1 MFKQNC
7 HGSAIR
13 YFETIRFQNAIKI
26 IAISLASLSSLA
38 HFALA
43 QGPTML
49 QRPPRSLQRGAQS
62 AAPPAQMQRPQMQR
76 QYAQPPV
83 QIQHRV
89 SPQYLPQNQYQPPSQ
104 FDSAP
109 QGVVPIQD
117 AADHSNGSNI
127 QMVQDTG
134 RITRKP
140 LPTQIRSTPGI
151 FDEMEIIIRRSQLI
165 ITNSRIRRYAIADP
179 SIIEFVTYSPTEISI
194 VGLEMGTTTLTLW
207 FEGDD
212 TPITYLV
219 HTIQD
224 PSLEG
229 QRRIDY
235 GKLERKIAVLF
246 PNSKVYLIPLSRK
259 IIVKGEASDATEAAN
274 ILSVIR
280 GEVINYEGNL
290 GGPQPVGAGAAY
302 GGGYGAGG
310 MLDGIGN
317 NGYASSFIVNML
329 EIPGEFQVMIHVT
342 IAQMNRTMMRQLGV
356 DLSVLFDG
364 GRQFLGS
371 SMGGIPSTLTGI
383 FEAGEVNVLI
393 NALAQNGTTKIMA
406 RPTLTV
412 LSGHSASFLAGGEFA
427 VPTIVGV
434 GGAQGTSTTFRGF
447 GTSIVVTP
455 IVIDKD
461 LIRMRIVPEYSQIND
476 SNSVQGIPG
485 LNSRRA
491 QTTVELREGQTIVL
505 AGLFG
510 HDTSTGV
517 TRIPWLGE
525 IPLVGSYLFSSKQSS
540 QGESELLITVTP
552 QLVRPMEEDEVPP
565 YPGFEV
571 TVPADKELY
580 KYAMTEGAPDTAVY
594 QLQPYGRGAGQGIEV
609 GYQPFNPAPASPYYP
624 PANTGTY
631 QQGAAA
637 QPIPQH
643 RSSFPAQPVNPQV
656 PAHTN
661 QHQPLPPPPAPAA
674 SGPHANAPGQYQG
687 AQTQPRSGRFTQ
699 MVKNRFQNG
708 AAENQD
714 NSFIQP
720 AGYIDP
726 KMRRDSAEPEPARS
740 RFSLFGR
747 E

>member
-13 YFETIRFQNAIKI
+13 LFEKHRFHNALLIVI
-26 IAISLASLSSLA
+26 TISLSIAPNA
-38 HFALA
+38 QA
-43 QGPTML
+43 QGPSML
-49 QRPPRSLQRGAQS
+49 QLP
-62 AAPPAQMQRPQMQR
+62 PPAGQREIQYAPRPNQVPLVDSR
-76 QYAQPPV
+76 QYQQNPQAQ
-83 QIQHRV
+83 
-89 SPQYLPQNQYQPPSQ
+89 QY
-104 FDSAP
+104 P
-109 QGVVPIQD
+109 QGMIPIQNVQ
-117 AADHSNGSNI
+117 HQTPGPRV

-140 LPTQIRSTPGI
+140 LPSQIRSTPGI

-179 SIIEFVTYSPTEISI
+179 SIIEFVTYSPTEVSI
-194 VGLEMGTTTLTLW
+194 VGLQMGTTTLTLW

-212 TPITYLV
+212 NPITYLV

-235 GKLERKIAVLF
+235 GKLERKLAVLF

-280 GEVINYEGNL
+280 GEVINYDGNL
-290 GGPQPVGAGAAY
+290 GGPQPYATGAGY
-302 GGGYGAGG
+302 GGAGVDSTYAG
-310 MLDGIGN
+310 VNYD
-317 NGYASSFIVNML
+317 YASSLIVNML

-356 DLSVLFDG
+356 DLSVLFDN
-364 GRQFLGS
+364 GRQFIGS
-371 SMGGIPSTLTGI
+371 TMGGVPSTLTGI

-510 HDTSTGV
+510 SDSSVGV

-525 IPLVGSYLFSSKQSS
+525 IPLVGSYLFSSKSS
-540 QGESELLITVTP
+540 SRGESELLITVTP

-565 YPGFEV
+565 YPGHEV
-571 TVPADKELY
+571 TVPGDKELY
-580 KYAMTEGAPDTAVY
+580 KYAMTEGAPDKEVY
-594 QLQPYGRGAGQGIEV
+594 QLQPYGREAGQGVPV
-609 GYQPFNPAPASPYYP
+609 GYRMFNPAPASPYYP
-624 PANTGTY
+624 PMNTGTY
-631 QQGAAA
+631 QQGATT
-637 QPIPQH
+637 QPIPQSGTFPNQPRPVRPPGPI
-643 RSSFPAQPVNPQV
+643 RS
-656 PAHTN
+656 N
-661 QHQPLPPPPAPAA
+661 QHQPLPPPPAPGV
-674 SGPHANAPGQYQG
+674 SGPQA
-687 AQTQPRSGRFTQ
+687 RSAGPYRQDISQQQDQRGFTQ
-699 MVKNRFQNG
+699 MIKERFQNKTT
-708 AAENQD
+708 D
-714 NSFIQP
+714 NNSWVQP
-720 AGYIDP
+720 AGYVDP
-726 KMRRDSAEPEPARS
+726 RMRQESAEPQKSRS
-740 RFSLFGR
+740 KFPWNRSN
-747 E
+747 

>member
-1 MFKQNC
+1 MFTQNC
-7 HGSAIR
+7 HGPAIR
-13 YFETIRFQNAIKI
+13 NFETIRFQNAIKI
-26 IAISLASLSSLA
+26 IAITIATLSSFA
-38 HFALA
+38 HHALA

-49 QRPPRSLQRGAQS
+49 QMPTRSLQRGA
-62 AAPPAQMQRPQMQR
+62 PPAAQPSRIQR
-76 QYAQPPV
+76 QYAQPPA
-83 QIQHRV
+83 QIQHQI
-89 SPQYLPQNQYQPPSQ
+89 SSEYLPQNQIQAQYG
-104 FDSAP
+104 SAP
-109 QGVVPIQD
+109 QGVIPIQ
-117 AADHSNGSNI
+117 AAGDQSNGPKI

-194 VGLEMGTTTLTLW
+194 VGLELGTTTLTLW

-274 ILSVIR
+274 ILSVVR

-290 GGPQPVGAGAAY
+290 GGPQAYGAGAAY
-302 GGGYGAGG
+302 GGGYGGGAGL
-310 MLDGIGN
+310 LDGLGN
-317 NGYASSFIVNML
+317 NAYASSFIVNML

-371 SMGGIPSTLTGI
+371 SMGGVPSTLTGI

-476 SNSVQGIPG
+476 GNSVQGIPG

-510 HDTSTGV
+510 HDSSTGV

-540 QGESELLITVTP
+540 QGES
-552 QLVRPMEEDEVPP
+552 
-565 YPGFEV
+565 
-571 TVPADKELY
+571 
-580 KYAMTEGAPDTAVY
+580 
-594 QLQPYGRGAGQGIEV
+594 
-609 GYQPFNPAPASPYYP
+609 
-624 PANTGTY
+624 
-631 QQGAAA
+631 
-637 QPIPQH
+637 
-643 RSSFPAQPVNPQV
+643 
-656 PAHTN
+656 
-661 QHQPLPPPPAPAA
+661 
-674 SGPHANAPGQYQG
+674 
-687 AQTQPRSGRFTQ
+687 
-699 MVKNRFQNG
+699 
-708 AAENQD
+708 
-714 NSFIQP
+714 
-720 AGYIDP
+720 
-726 KMRRDSAEPEPARS
+726 
-740 RFSLFGR
+740 
-747 E
+747 

>member
-1 MFKQNC
+1 
-7 HGSAIR
+7 
-13 YFETIRFQNAIKI
+13 
-26 IAISLASLSSLA
+26 
-38 HFALA
+38 
-43 QGPTML
+43 ML
-49 QRPPRSLQRGAQS
+49 QLPPPPVQRGAGYGPAPNQFQSEDSDQYQQHSQDQQYPQGMIPIQNTQHQS
-62 AAPPAQMQRPQMQR
+62 AGPRIR
-76 QYAQPPV
+76 
-83 QIQHRV
+83 
-89 SPQYLPQNQYQPPSQ
+89 
-104 FDSAP
+104 
-109 QGVVPIQD
+109 
-117 AADHSNGSNI
+117 
-127 QMVQDTG
+127 MVQDTG

-151 FDEMEIIIRRSQLI
+151 FDEMEIILRRSQLV

-179 SIIEFVTYSPTEISI
+179 SIIEFVTYSPTEVAI
-194 VGLEMGTTTLTLW
+194 VGLELGTTTLTLW
-207 FEGDD
+207 FEGDES
-212 TPITYLV
+212 PITYLV

-224 PSLEG
+224 PSLEN

-259 IIVKGEASDATEAAN
+259 IIVKGEASDASEAAN

-280 GEVINYEGNL
+280 GEVINFDGNL
-290 GGPQPVGAGAAY
+290 GGPQPYGAGAY
-302 GGGYGAGG
+302 GGGYGGG
-310 MLDGIGN
+310 VGDGINGIGN
-317 NGYASSFIVNML
+317 NYASSLIVNML

-364 GRQFLGS
+364 GRQFIGS
-371 SMGGIPSTLTGI
+371 TMGGVPSTLTGI

-455 IVIDKD
+455 IVLDKD

-476 SNSVQGIPG
+476 SNSVGGIPG

-510 HDTSTGV
+510 HDASTGV

-525 IPLVGSYLFSSKQSS
+525 LPLIGSYLFSSKQSS

-571 TVPADKELY
+571 TVPQDKELY
-580 KYAMTEGAPDTAVY
+580 KYAMTEGAPDKGVY
-594 QLQPYGRGAGQGIEV
+594 QLQPYGRGAGQGVEV

-624 PANTGTY
+624 PMNTGTF
-631 QQGAAA
+631 QNGPAI
-637 QPIPQH
+637 QPIPQ
-643 RSSFPAQPVNPQV
+643 SGTFPAQPRPVRPQNPA
-656 PAHTN
+656 PSN
-661 QHQPLPPPPAPAA
+661 QYQPLPPPPAPGV
-674 SGPHANAPGQYQG
+674 SGPQARYGTN
-687 AQTQPRSGRFTQ
+687 QPQQDQRRFTQ
-699 MVKNRFQNG
+699 MIKDRFQNTTP
-708 AAENQD
+708 D
-714 NSFIQP
+714 NNYDSRVEP
-720 AGYIDP
+720 AGYVDP
-726 KMRRDSAEPEPARS
+726 RMRLESAEPQKSRS
-740 RFSLFGR
+740 RFPWMGQGK
-747 E
+747 

>member
-1 MFKQNC
+1 MFKKNC
-7 HGSAIR
+7 HGAAFRIFEKNRCKNAIR
-13 YFETIRFQNAIKI
+13 L
-26 IAISLASLSSLA
+26 IAILFSSSFAIA
-38 HFALA
+38 HSVQA
-43 QGPTML
+43 QGPSML
-49 QRPPRSLQRGAQS
+49 QLPGPPVQRGGQYVPAPNQFQS
-62 AAPPAQMQRPQMQR
+62 NDSVRFQQRPQ
-76 QYAQPPV
+76 V
-83 QIQHRV
+83 QQH
-89 SPQYLPQNQYQPPSQ
+89 
-104 FDSAP
+104 P
-109 QGVVPIQD
+109 QGIIPIQNVPLPS
-117 AADHSNGSNI
+117 AGPRI
-127 QMVQDTG
+127 RMVQDTG

-140 LPTQIRSTPGI
+140 LPSQIRSTPGI
-151 FDEMEIIIRRSQLI
+151 FDEMEIIIRRSQLV

-179 SIIEFVTYSPTEISI
+179 SIIEFVTYSPTEVAI
-194 VGLEMGTTTLTLW
+194 VGLQLGTTTLTLW

-212 TPITYLV
+212 SPITYLV

-259 IIVKGEASDATEAAN
+259 IIVKGEASDASEAAN

-280 GEVINYEGNL
+280 GEVINFDGNL
-290 GGPQPVGAGAAY
+290 GGPQPYSTGAGY
-302 GGGYGAGG
+302 GGGGVDSTYAGVNF
-310 MLDGIGN
+310 D
-317 NGYASSFIVNML
+317 YASSLIVNML

-356 DLSVLFDG
+356 DLSVLFDN
-364 GRQFLGS
+364 GRQFIGS
-371 SMGGIPSTLTGI
+371 TMGGVPSTLTGI

-476 SNSVQGIPG
+476 SNSVGGIPG

-510 HDTSTGV
+510 SDSSVGV

-525 IPLVGSYLFSSKQSS
+525 IPLIGSYLFSSKQAS

-571 TVPADKELY
+571 TVPQDKELY
-580 KYAMTEGAPDTAVY
+580 KYSMTEGAPDKGVY
-594 QLQPYGRGAGQGIEV
+594 ELQPYGRGAGQGVEV

-624 PANTGTY
+624 PMNTGTF
-631 QQGAAA
+631 QQGPVT
-637 QPIPQH
+637 QPIPQRNTFPGQPRPVRPQNPI
-643 RSSFPAQPVNPQV
+643 RSNQ
-656 PAHTN
+656 N
-661 QHQPLPPPPAPAA
+661 QHQPLPPPPAPGV
-674 SGPHANAPGQYQG
+674 SGPQA
-687 AQTQPRSGRFTQ
+687 RSTGYRSNRENPPQQNQRRFSQ
-699 MVKNRFQNG
+699 MIKERFQNT
-708 AAENQD
+708 ASDTND
-714 NSFIQP
+714 NTWIQP
-720 AGYIDP
+720 AGYVDP
-726 KMRRDSAEPEPARS
+726 KMRLESSEPQKSRS
-740 RFSLFGR
+740 KFPWIGQER
-747 E
+747 

>member
-7 HGSAIR
+7 HGPAIR
-13 YFETIRFQNAIKI
+13 LFERHRSHNAIQL
-26 IAISLASLSSLA
+26 IAIVITISLSVSQTA
-38 HFALA
+38 QA
-43 QGPTML
+43 QGPSML
-49 QRPPRSLQRGAQS
+49 QQPPPSGQREV
-62 AAPPAQMQRPQMQR
+62 
-76 QYAQPPV
+76 QYAPAPSQMPV
-83 QIQHRV
+83 GN
-89 SPQYLPQNQYQPPSQ
+89 SGQYQQ
-104 FDSAP
+104 AQQIP
-109 QGVVPIQD
+109 QGMIPIQNVQ
-117 AADHSNGSNI
+117 HQTRGPRI

-140 LPTQIRSTPGI
+140 LPSQIRSTPGI

-194 VGLEMGTTTLTLW
+194 VGLQMGTTTLTLW

-259 IIVKGEASDATEAAN
+259 IIVKGEASDASEAAN

-280 GEVINYEGNL
+280 GEVINFDGNL
-290 GGPQPVGAGAAY
+290 GGPQPYATGAGY
-302 GGGYGAGG
+302 GGAGVDSTYAG
-310 MLDGIGN
+310 VNYD
-317 NGYASSFIVNML
+317 YASSLIVNML

-356 DLSVLFDG
+356 DISVLFDN
-364 GRQFLGS
+364 GRQFIGS
-371 SMGGIPSTLTGI
+371 TMGGVPSTLTGI

-461 LIRMRIVPEYSQIND
+461 LIRMQITPEYSQIND

-510 HDTSTGV
+510 SDSSVGV

-525 IPLVGSYLFSSKQSS
+525 IPLIGSYLFSSKTSS
-540 QGESELLITVTP
+540 RGESELLITVTP

-571 TVPADKELY
+571 TVPGDKELY
-580 KYAMTEGAPDTAVY
+580 KYAMTEGAPDKEVY
-594 QLQPYGRGAGQGIEV
+594 QLQPYGREAGQGVPV
-609 GYQPFNPAPASPYYP
+609 GYRMFNPAPASPYYP
-624 PANTGTY
+624 PMNTGTF
-631 QQGAAA
+631 QQGPTT
-637 QPIPQH
+637 QPIPQ
-643 RSSFPAQPVNPQV
+643 RGSTFPAQPRPVRP
-656 PAHTN
+656 PGPIRSN
-661 QHQPLPPPPAPAA
+661 QHQPLPPPPAPGV
-674 SGPHANAPGQYQG
+674 SGPQAHSAGPYQDSLSQQQNQRG
-687 AQTQPRSGRFTQ
+687 FTQ
-699 MVKNRFQNG
+699 MIKERFQNRTT
-708 AAENQD
+708 D
-714 NSFIQP
+714 NNTWVQP
-720 AGYIDP
+720 AGYVDP
-726 KMRRDSAEPEPARS
+726 RMRRESAEPQKSRS
-740 RFSLFGR
+740 KYPWSKSR
-747 E
+747 

>member
-7 HGSAIR
+7 HGPAIR
-13 YFETIRFQNAIKI
+13 FIIRHRFQHTLTL
-26 IAISLASLSSLA
+26 IAIVITSSLSIA
-38 HFALA
+38 QTAQA
-43 QGPTML
+43 QGPSML
-49 QRPPRSLQRGAQS
+49 QLPPPSGQNEVQYVP
-62 AAPPAQMQRPQMQR
+62 APIQIQTDDSR
-76 QYAQPPV
+76 QYQQVQQYPQGMIPIQNV
-83 QIQHRV
+83 QHQTPGPQIQ
-89 SPQYLPQNQYQPPSQ
+89 L
-104 FDSAP
+104 
-109 QGVVPIQD
+109 
-117 AADHSNGSNI
+117 
-127 QMVQDTG
+127 VQDTG

-179 SIIEFVTYSPTEISI
+179 SIIEFVTYSPTEVSI
-194 VGLEMGTTTLTLW
+194 VGLQLGTTTLTLW

-235 GKLERKIAVLF
+235 GKLERKLAVLF

-280 GEVINYEGNL
+280 GEVINYDGNL
-290 GGPQPVGAGAAY
+290 GGPQPYATGAGY
-302 GGGYGAGG
+302 GGAGVDSTYSG
-310 MLDGIGN
+310 VNFD
-317 NGYASSFIVNML
+317 YASSLIVNML

-356 DLSVLFDG
+356 DLAVLFDN
-364 GRQFLGS
+364 GRQFIGS
-371 SMGGIPSTLTGI
+371 SMGGVPSTLTGI

-461 LIRMRIVPEYSQIND
+461 LIRMRIVPEYSQVND
-476 SNSVQGIPG
+476 ANSVQGIPG

-510 HDTSTGV
+510 SDSSVGV

-525 IPLVGSYLFSSKQSS
+525 IPLVGSYLFSSKSS
-540 QGESELLITVTP
+540 SRGESELLITVTP

-565 YPGFEV
+565 YPGHEV
-571 TVPADKELY
+571 TIPGDKELY
-580 KYAMTEGAPDTAVY
+580 KYAMTEGAPDKEVY
-594 QLQPYGRGAGQGIEV
+594 QLQPYGREAGQGVPV
-609 GYQPFNPAPASPYYP
+609 GYRMFNPAPASPYYP
-624 PANTGTY
+624 PMNTGTY
-631 QQGAAA
+631 QQGPMT
-637 QPIPQH
+637 QPIPQ
-643 RSSFPAQPVNPQV
+643 SGTFPAQPRPVRP
-656 PAHTN
+656 PGPIRSN
-661 QHQPLPPPPAPAA
+661 QHQPLPPPPAPGV
-674 SGPHANAPGQYQG
+674 SGPQAHSAGPYREDLSQQNQRG
-687 AQTQPRSGRFTQ
+687 FTQ
-699 MVKNRFQNG
+699 MIKERFQNRTT
-708 AAENQD
+708 D
-714 NSFIQP
+714 NNNWVQP
-720 AGYIDP
+720 AGYVDP
-726 KMRRDSAEPEPARS
+726 RMRLESAEPQKSRS
-740 RFSLFGR
+740 MLPWNRSK
-747 E
+747 

>member
-1 MFKQNC
+1 MFKKNC
-7 HGSAIR
+7 HGSAFRI
-13 YFETIRFQNAIKI
+13 FDKNQCQITFSLMAILLI
-26 IAISLASLSSLA
+26 GSLCSAQSVYS
-38 HFALA
+38 
-43 QGPTML
+43 QGPSML
-49 QRPPRSLQRGAQS
+49 QLPSPVQRGGGYGPAPNQFQSEDSGQYQQQSQDQQYPQGMIPIQNTQHQS
-62 AAPPAQMQRPQMQR
+62 AGPRIR
-76 QYAQPPV
+76 
-83 QIQHRV
+83 
-89 SPQYLPQNQYQPPSQ
+89 
-104 FDSAP
+104 
-109 QGVVPIQD
+109 
-117 AADHSNGSNI
+117 
-127 QMVQDTG
+127 MVQDTG

-151 FDEMEIIIRRSQLI
+151 FDEMEIILRRSQLV

-179 SIIEFVTYSPTEISI
+179 SIIEFVTYSPTEVAI
-194 VGLEMGTTTLTLW
+194 VGLELGTTTLTLW
-207 FEGDD
+207 FEGDEH
-212 TPITYLV
+212 PITYLV

-224 PSLEG
+224 PSLEN

-246 PNSKVYLIPLSRK
+246 PNSKVYLVPLSRK

-280 GEVINYEGNL
+280 GEVINFDGNL
-290 GGPQPVGAGAAY
+290 GGPQPYGAGAY
-302 GGGYGAGG
+302 GGGYGGG
-310 MLDGIGN
+310 VGDGINGFGN
-317 NGYASSFIVNML
+317 NFASSLIVNML

-364 GRQFLGS
+364 GRQFIGS
-371 SMGGIPSTLTGI
+371 TMGGIPSTLTGI

-455 IVIDKD
+455 IVLDKD

-476 SNSVQGIPG
+476 NNSVGGIPG

-510 HDTSTGV
+510 HDASTGV

-525 IPLVGSYLFSSKQSS
+525 LPLIGSYLFSSKQSS

-571 TVPADKELY
+571 TVPQDKELY
-580 KYAMTEGAPDTAVY
+580 KYAMTEGAPDKAVY

-624 PANTGTY
+624 PMNTGTF
-631 QQGAAA
+631 QNGPAT
-637 QPIPQH
+637 QPIPQ
-643 RSSFPAQPVNPQV
+643 SGTFPAQPRPVRPQNPA
-656 PAHTN
+656 PSN
-661 QHQPLPPPPAPAA
+661 QYQHLPPPPAPGV
-674 SGPHANAPGQYQG
+674 SGPQARYGTN
-687 AQTQPRSGRFTQ
+687 QPQPDQRRFTQ
-699 MVKNRFQNG
+699 MIKDRFQNTTP
-708 AAENQD
+708 D
-714 NSFIQP
+714 NNYDRRVEP
-720 AGYIDP
+720 AGYVDP
-726 KMRRDSAEPEPARS
+726 RMRMESAEPQKPKS
-740 RFSLFGR
+740 RFPWMGQGK
-747 E
+747 

>member
-7 HGSAIR
+7 QGSAIR
-13 YFETIRFQNAIKI
+13 NFETIRFQNAIKI

-49 QRPPRSLQRGAQS
+49 QRSPRSHQRGVQS
-62 AAPPAQMQRPQMQR
+62 AVPPAQMQR
-76 QYAQPPV
+76 QYAQPPA

-104 FDSAP
+104 FDSASR
-109 QGVVPIQD
+109 GVVPIQD
-117 AADHSNGSNI
+117 AGDHANGSNI

-371 SMGGIPSTLTGI
+371 TMGGIPSTLTGI

-637 QPIPQH
+637 EPIPQH
-643 RSSFPAQPVNPQV
+643 RGSFPAQPVNPRV
-656 PAHTN
+656 PTHTN

-687 AQTQPRSGRFTQ
+687 AQAQPRSGGFTQ
-699 MVKNRFQNG
+699 MVRNRFQNG

-720 AGYIDP
+720 AGYVDP
-726 KMRRDSAEPEPARS
+726 KMRRDSAEPQPARS

>member
-1 MFKQNC
+1 MYKQNC
-7 HGSAIR
+7 HGSAFRNNEKRRAQLVMNWAALFFIT
-13 YFETIRFQNAIKI
+13 FSS
-26 IAISLASLSSLA
+26 IAHTA
-38 HFALA
+38 FA
-43 QGPTML
+43 QGPSMRPL
-49 QRPPRSLQRGAQS
+49 PPRQPVNQYAPANQYQPANQYGPAPMQVS
-62 AAPPAQMQRPQMQR
+62 APPAQSYQQPSYPQQLPV
-76 QYAQPPV
+76 AQ
-83 QIQHRV
+83 Q
-89 SPQYLPQNQYQPPSQ
+89 
-104 FDSAP
+104 P
-109 QGVVPIQD
+109 QGVIPIQD
-117 AADHSNGSNI
+117 AHAPNAGPQI

-179 SIIEFVTYSPTEISI
+179 SIIEFVTYSPTEVSI
-194 VGLEMGTTTLTLW
+194 VGLELGTTTLTLW
-207 FEGDD
+207 FENDE

-259 IIVKGEASDATEAAN
+259 IIVKGQASDPTEAAN
-274 ILSVIR
+274 IMNVIR

-290 GGPQPVGAGAAY
+290 GGPQPAGVGAGY
-302 GGGYGAGG
+302 YGGGGYGDA
-310 MLDGIGN
+310 LNSYGN
-317 NGYASSFIVNML
+317 NLYGSSLIVNML

-342 IAQMNRTMMRQLGV
+342 IAQINRTMMRQLGV

-371 SMGGIPSTLTGI
+371 TMGGVPSTLTGI

-393 NALAQNGTTKIMA
+393 NALAENGTTKIMA

-455 IVIDKD
+455 IVLDKD
-461 LIRMRIVPEYSQIND
+461 LIRMRIVPEYSQVND
-476 SNSVQGIPG
+476 NNSVQGIPG

-525 IPLVGSYLFSSKQSS
+525 IPLVGAYLFSSKKST

-552 QLVRPMEEDEVPP
+552 QLVHPMEEDEVPP
-565 YPGFEV
+565 YPGHEV
-571 TVPADKELY
+571 TVPHDKEFY
-580 KYAMTEGAPDTAVY
+580 KYNMTEGAPDRAVY

-609 GYQPFNPAPASPYYP
+609 GYQPFNPSPASPYYP
-624 PANTGTY
+624 PEQTGTY
-631 QQGAAA
+631 QQGPVT
-637 QPIPQH
+637 QPIPQ
-643 RSSFPAQPVNPQV
+643 RGGGFPTQPQQPAQSPGPIQS
-656 PAHTN
+656 
-661 QHQPLPPPPAPAA
+661 HQPLPPPPAPGV
-674 SGPHANAPGQYQG
+674 SGPQAQSTGFSRRNQGQQPGQ
-687 AQTQPRSGRFTQ
+687 RRFTQ
-699 MVKNRFQNG
+699 MIKDRFQNS
-708 AAENQD
+708 APEMDSQ
-714 NSFIQP
+714 IQP
-720 AGYIDP
+720 TGYIDTR
-726 KMRRDSAEPEPARS
+726 MRQQSAEPQGSRS
-740 RFSLFGR
+740 GFPWIGQGK
-747 E
+747 

>member
-1 MFKQNC
+1 
-7 HGSAIR
+7 
-13 YFETIRFQNAIKI
+13 
-26 IAISLASLSSLA
+26 
-38 HFALA
+38 
-43 QGPTML
+43 ML
-49 QRPPRSLQRGAQS
+49 QRPSAPVQRGV
-62 AAPPAQMQRPQMQR
+62 
-76 QYAQPPV
+76 QYAPAPNQFQTRDTSQFQQQPV
-83 QIQHRV
+83 QRFQQQPLQL
-89 SPQYLPQNQYQPPSQ
+89 SPGMIPVQNAQLQT
-104 FDSAP
+104 
-109 QGVVPIQD
+109 QD
-117 AADHSNGSNI
+117 AKTPGSRI
-127 QMVQDTG
+127 RLVQDTG

-140 LPTQIRSTPGI
+140 LPSQIRSTPGI

-165 ITNSRIRRYAIADP
+165 LTNSRIRRYAIADP

-194 VGLEMGTTTLTLW
+194 VGLTLGTTTLTLW

-212 TPITYLV
+212 LPITYLV

-224 PSLEG
+224 PSIED

-259 IIVKGEASDATEAAN
+259 IIVKGEASDSTEAAN
-274 ILSVIR
+274 ILSIIR
-280 GEVINYEGNL
+280 GEVINFDGNL
-290 GGPQPVGAGAAY
+290 GGPQPYGNGY
-302 GGGYGAGG
+302 GGGGGGGGAGG
-310 MLDGIGN
+310 YGN
-317 NGYASSFIVNML
+317 NGNNGFGNGVGSSLIVNML

-364 GRQFLGS
+364 GRQFMGS
-371 SMGGIPSTLTGI
+371 AMGGIPSTLTGI

-393 NALAQNGTTKIMA
+393 NALAQNGTTKILA

-461 LIRMRIVPEYSQIND
+461 LIRMNIVPEFSQIND
-476 SNSVQGIPG
+476 ANAVGGIPG
-485 LNSRRA
+485 LDSRRV

-510 HDTSTGV
+510 HDTATSV
-517 TRIPWLGE
+517 SRIPWLGE
-525 IPLVGSYLFSSKQSS
+525 LPLVGGYLFSSKRSS

-571 TVPADKELY
+571 TVPHDKGLY
-580 KYAMTEGAPDTAVY
+580 KYNMTEGAPDTEVY
-594 QLQPYGRGAGQGIEV
+594 QLQPYGRGAGRGVEV

-624 PANTGTY
+624 PVATGVY
-631 QQGAAA
+631 QNGLTS
-637 QPIPQH
+637 QPIPKGGKTFPT
-643 RSSFPAQPVNPQV
+643 RPNPAQRANP
-656 PAHTN
+656 ARAN
-661 QHQPLPPPPAPAA
+661 LHQPLPPPPAPGV
-674 SGPHANAPGQYQG
+674 SGPQARLNGRRVNQPQQGQ
-687 AQTQPRSGRFTQ
+687 RSFTQ
-699 MVKNRFQNG
+699 MIKDKFQGN
-708 AAENQD
+708 
-714 NSFIQP
+714 NSQNMISP
-720 AGYIDP
+720 VGYVDP
-726 KMRRDSAEPEPARS
+726 GLRMESAEPQKSRS
-740 RFSLFGR
+740 KFPWIGQGK
-747 E
+747 

>member
-13 YFETIRFQNAIKI
+13 LFEKHRFHDALKLTAIVFT
-26 IAISLASLSSLA
+26 ISLSIAPA
-38 HFALA
+38 AQA
-43 QGPTML
+43 QGPSML
-49 QRPPRSLQRGAQS
+49 QFP
-62 AAPPAQMQRPQMQR
+62 PPAGQREVQYAPAPNQVPLVDSR
-76 QYAQPPV
+76 QYQQTPQAQQYPQGMIPIQNV
-83 QIQHRV
+83 QHQTPGPQIQ
-89 SPQYLPQNQYQPPSQ
+89 L
-104 FDSAP
+104 
-109 QGVVPIQD
+109 
-117 AADHSNGSNI
+117 
-127 QMVQDTG
+127 VQDTG

-140 LPTQIRSTPGI
+140 LPSQIRSTPGI

-179 SIIEFVTYSPTEISI
+179 SIIEFVTYSPTEVSI
-194 VGLEMGTTTLTLW
+194 VGLQLGTTTLTLW

-235 GKLERKIAVLF
+235 GKLERKLAVLF

-259 IIVKGEASDATEAAN
+259 IIVKGEASDATEAAK

-280 GEVINYEGNL
+280 GEVINYDGNL
-290 GGPQPVGAGAAY
+290 GGPQPYATGVGYGGAGVDSTY
-302 GGGYGAGG
+302 SGVNY
-310 MLDGIGN
+310 D
-317 NGYASSFIVNML
+317 YASSLIVNML

-356 DLSVLFDG
+356 DLAVLFDN
-364 GRQFLGS
+364 GRQFIGS
-371 SMGGIPSTLTGI
+371 SMGGVPSTLTGI

-461 LIRMRIVPEYSQIND
+461 LIRMRIVPEYSQVND
-476 SNSVQGIPG
+476 ANSVQGIPG

-510 HDTSTGV
+510 SDSSVGV

-525 IPLVGSYLFSSKQSS
+525 IPLVGSYLFSSKSS
-540 QGESELLITVTP
+540 SRGESELLITVTP

-565 YPGFEV
+565 YPGHEV
-571 TVPADKELY
+571 TIPGDKELY
-580 KYAMTEGAPDTAVY
+580 KYAMTEGAPDKEVY
-594 QLQPYGRGAGQGIEV
+594 QLQPYGREAGQGVPV
-609 GYQPFNPAPASPYYP
+609 GYRMFNPAPASPYYP
-624 PANTGTY
+624 PMNTGTY
-631 QQGAAA
+631 QQGPTT
-637 QPIPQH
+637 QPIPQ
-643 RSSFPAQPVNPQV
+643 SGTFPAQPRPVRP
-656 PAHTN
+656 PGPIRSN
-661 QHQPLPPPPAPAA
+661 QHQPLPPPPAPGV
-674 SGPHANAPGQYQG
+674 SGPQA
-687 AQTQPRSGRFTQ
+687 RSAGPYREDLSQQDQRGFTQ
-699 MVKNRFQNG
+699 MIKERFQNKTI
-708 AAENQD
+708 D
-714 NSFIQP
+714 NNTWVQP
-720 AGYIDP
+720 AGYVDP
-726 KMRRDSAEPEPARS
+726 RMRLESAEPQKSRSKFPWNRS
-740 RFSLFGR
+740 R
-747 E
+747 

>member
-7 HGSAIR
+7 HGSAFR
-13 YFETIRFQNAIKI
+13 NYEKHRFQTAVQGTVLLF
-26 IAISLASLSSLA
+26 ISFMMSAQSVN
-38 HFALA
+38 A
-43 QGPTML
+43 QGPSML
-49 QRPPRSLQRGAQS
+49 QM
-62 AAPPAQMQRPQMQR
+62 PPAQARN
-76 QYAQPPV
+76 QYASEPV
-83 QIQHRV
+83 QFPARPAQSYQQSMPV
-89 SPQYLPQNQYQPPSQ
+89 PQQQQPQ
-104 FDSAP
+104 
-109 QGVVPIQD
+109 QGVIPIQN
-117 AADHSNGSNI
+117 AQVPAHGPQI

-140 LPTQIRSTPGI
+140 LPEQIRSTPGI
-151 FDEMEIIIRRSQLI
+151 FDEMEIILRRSQLI

-179 SIIEFVTYSPTEISI
+179 SIIEFVTYSPTEVSI
-194 VGLEMGTTTLTLW
+194 VGLELGTTTLTLW
-207 FEGDD
+207 FEGDE

-219 HTIQD
+219 HTIKD

-259 IIVKGEASDATEAAN
+259 IIVKGEASDPTEAAN
-274 ILSVIR
+274 IMNVIR
-280 GEVINYEGNL
+280 GEVINYEGNI
-290 GGPQPVGAGAAY
+290 GGPQPYGAGAGY
-302 GGGYGAGG
+302 GGADYGVGYNGF
-310 MLDGIGN
+310 GN
-317 NGYASSFIVNML
+317 NLYGSSLIVNML

-342 IAQMNRTMMRQLGV
+342 IAQINRTMMRQLGV

-371 SMGGIPSTLTGI
+371 TMGGVPSTLTGI

-393 NALAQNGTTKIMA
+393 NALAENGTTKIMA

-461 LIRMRIVPEYSQIND
+461 LIRMNIVPEYSQVND
-476 SNSVQGIPG
+476 NNSVQGIPG

-525 IPLVGSYLFSSKQSS
+525 IPLVGAYLFSSKKST

-552 QLVRPMEEDEVPP
+552 QLVHPMEEDEVPP
-565 YPGFEV
+565 YPGHEV
-571 TVPADKELY
+571 TVPHDKEFY
-580 KYAMTEGAPDTAVY
+580 KYNMTEGAPDRAVY

-609 GYQPFNPAPASPYYP
+609 GYQPFNPSPASPYYP
-624 PANTGTY
+624 PAQTGTY
-631 QQGAAA
+631 QQGPVN
-637 QPIPQH
+637 QPIPQRGSMH
-643 RSSFPAQPVNPQV
+643 SQPQQTQPANPV
-656 PAHTN
+656 HS
-661 QHQPLPPPPAPAA
+661 HQPLPPPPAPGV
-674 SGPHANAPGQYQG
+674 SGPQAQSSGLFRRNQGQQG
-687 AQTQPRSGRFTQ
+687 QRRFTQ
-699 MVKNRFQNG
+699 MIKDRFQNSSP
-708 AAENQD
+708 EM
-714 NSFIQP
+714 NSNYQIQP
-720 AGYIDP
+720 TGYVDP
-726 KMRRDSAEPEPARS
+726 RMRRESAEPQESGFKLPFIGS
-740 RFSLFGR
+740 GK
-747 E
+747 

>member
-7 HGSAIR
+7 QGSAIR
-13 YFETIRFQNAIKI
+13 NFETIRFQNAIKI
-26 IAISLASLSSLA
+26 IAITVASLSSLA
-38 HFALA
+38 SLALA
-43 QGPTML
+43 QGPSML
-49 QRPPRSLQRGAQS
+49 QVPPRSLQRGGGS
-62 AAPPAQMQRPQMQR
+62 AAPPSQVQR
-76 QYAQPPV
+76 QYAQPPAQV
-83 QIQHRV
+83 QHRV
-89 SPQYLPQNQYQPPSQ
+89 SPRYLPQTQFQPQTQYE
-104 FDSAP
+104 SAP
-109 QGVVPIQD
+109 QGVIPIQD
-117 AADHSNGSNI
+117 AGSQTNGPQI

-194 VGLEMGTTTLTLW
+194 VGLELGTTTLTLW

-290 GGPQPVGAGAAY
+290 GGPQPYGAGGAY
-302 GGGYGAGG
+302 GGGYGAAGG
-310 MLDGIGN
+310 LLDGIGN
-317 NGYASSFIVNML
+317 NAYASSFIVNML

-371 SMGGIPSTLTGI
+371 SMGGVPSTLTGI

-412 LSGHSASFLAGGEFA
+412 LRGHSASFLAGGEFA

-476 SNSVQGIPG
+476 GNSVQGIPG

-510 HDTSTGV
+510 HDSSTGV

-571 TVPADKELY
+571 TVPQDKELY

-624 PANTGTY
+624 PAATGTY
-631 QQGAAA
+631 QQGPAAL
-637 QPIPQH
+637 PVPQS
-643 RSSFPAQPVNPQV
+643 RGSFPTQPVNPRN
-656 PAHTN
+656 PAHSN

-674 SGPHANAPGQYQG
+674 SNGPQAYAPGQYQG
-687 AQTQPRSGRFTQ
+687 AQVPQRSGRFTQ
-699 MVKNRFQNG
+699 MIKNRFQNNS
-708 AAENQD
+708 AESQN

-720 AGYIDP
+720 AGYVDP
-726 KMRRDSAEPEPARS
+726 QMRRASAEPKPAQS
-740 RFSLFGR
+740 RFSLFGG

>member
-1 MFKQNC
+1 MFMQNC

-13 YFETIRFQNAIKI
+13 NFETIRFQNAIKI
-26 IAISLASLSSLA
+26 IAITIATLSSFA
-38 HFALA
+38 HHAHA

-49 QRPPRSLQRGAQS
+49 QMPPRSLQRGT
-62 AAPPAQMQRPQMQR
+62 PPATRPSRNQR
-76 QYAQPPV
+76 QYAQPPA
-83 QIQHRV
+83 QIQHQIA
-89 SPQYLPQNQYQPPSQ
+89 PEYLPQNQIQVQYG
-104 FDSAP
+104 SAP
-109 QGVVPIQD
+109 QGVIPIQ
-117 AADHSNGSNI
+117 AAGDQSNGPKI

-194 VGLEMGTTTLTLW
+194 VGLELGTTTLTLW

-274 ILSVIR
+274 ILSVVR

-290 GGPQPVGAGAAY
+290 GGPQAYGAGAAY
-302 GGGYGAGG
+302 GGGYGAGAG
-310 MLDGIGN
+310 LLDGLGN
-317 NGYASSFIVNML
+317 NAYASSFIVNML

-371 SMGGIPSTLTGI
+371 SMGGVPSTLTGI

-476 SNSVQGIPG
+476 GNSVQGIPG

-571 TVPADKELY
+571 TVPGDKELY

-624 PANTGTY
+624 PAATGTY
-631 QQGAAA
+631 QQGPAAL
-637 QPIPQH
+637 PVPQS
-643 RSSFPAQPVNPQV
+643 RGSFPTQPTQPVNPRGPV
-656 PAHTN
+656 HSN

-674 SGPHANAPGQYQG
+674 SGPQAYAPGQYQDSQ
-687 AQTQPRSGRFTQ
+687 AQQRPRRFTQ
-699 MVKNRFQNG
+699 MIKNRFQNNG
-708 AAENQD
+708 ADSQN

-720 AGYIDP
+720 AGYVDP
-726 KMRRDSAEPEPARS
+726 KMRRASAEPQTTQS
-740 RFSLFGR
+740 RFSLFGG